1 MFNLPNT
8 KPNGTMIA
16 MPVGDSVSDR
26 VREFDYAAERL
37 ITTYV
42 RILAAESIAEQLG
55 EDVATAW
62 GLAYAVTHHARTVLN
77 SATIEDWD
85 LDALDEDDCLRR
97 TAIIFNG
104 WMTGESFL
112 LANGIARN
120 LEGPVE
126 PFENPTLNG

>member
-1 MFNLPNT
+1 MV
-8 KPNGTMIA
+8 A

-26 VREFDYAAERL
+26 VREFDYAADRL

-42 RILAAESIAEQLG
+42 RILAAEPFAVQLG
-55 EDVATAW
+55 DDMTTAW

-77 SATIEDWD
+77 SSTIEDWD

-104 WMTGESFL
+104 WMAGESFL
-112 LANGIARN
+112 LASG
-120 LEGPVE
+120 LKLP
-126 PFENPTLNG
+126 

>member
-1 MFNLPNT
+1 MN
-8 KPNGTMIA
+8 A

-37 ITTYV
+37 ITTYD
-42 RILAAESIAEQLG
+42 RILAAEPFAVQLG
-55 EDVATAW
+55 EDMATAW

-77 SATIEDWD
+77 SSTIEDWD

-104 WMTGESFL
+104 WMAGESFL
-112 LANGIARN
+112 LASGIAKQ
-120 LEGPVE
+120 LDGPVD
-126 PFENPTLNG
+126 PAARPTRND

>member
-1 MFNLPNT
+1 
-8 KPNGTMIA
+8 MIA

-37 ITTYV
+37 INTYD
-42 RILAAESIAEQLG
+42 RILAAEPIASELG
-55 EDVATAW
+55 DDMTTAW

-104 WMTGESFL
+104 WMAGESFL
-112 LANGIARN
+112 LASGIARN
-120 LEGPVE
+120 LEGPAG
-126 PFENPTLNG
+126 PAKNPTRND